1 MRQTRATPGKARVS
15 RFTPN
20 EASRPLRAS
29 LAQKR
34 QKIAPV
40 LQAVFHH
47 EIQTSEEGDFPLQ
60 WSPVEKNSRKLI
72 LILLSYELGSIFF
85 AVQSFRFLG
94 MGTYIGV
101 PFRFTQDSMLTPI
114 LLPLENLR
122 FFRCVGF
129 WLWRSGKNHSI
140 AYIAYYYQDTE
151 IMILIIIK
159 KLFFLTLTLLFERF
173 SARHQELRKYRT
185 IKSSPPVYPAYLIM
199 WPSVPNC

>member
-47 EIQTSEEGDFPLQ
+47 EIQTSKEGDFPLQ

-129 WLWRSGKNHSI
+129 WLWRSGKNHSV

-159 KLFFLTLTLLFERF
+159 KRFFFNTDFIIWKILCA
-173 SARHQELRKYRT
+173 SSRT
-185 IKSSPPVYPAYLIM
+185 KKISY
-199 WPSVPNC
+199 N

>member
-1 MRQTRATPGKARVS
+1 MGVFSPSLQNRLYFFAFFWRAKASECVRHARRRVRRVS
-15 RFTPN
+15 R
-20 EASRPLRAS
+20 ALRPLRAS

-47 EIQTSEEGDFPLQ
+47 EIQTSKEGDFPLQ

-129 WLWRSGKNHSI
+129 WL
-140 AYIAYYYQDTE
+140 
-151 IMILIIIK
+151 
-159 KLFFLTLTLLFERF
+159 
-173 SARHQELRKYRT
+173 
-185 IKSSPPVYPAYLIM
+185 
-199 WPSVPNC
+199 

>member
-47 EIQTSEEGDFPLQ
+47 EIQTSEEGDFPLP

-85 AVQSFRFLG
+85 CCAKVSLFRNGHVHRRSFSLHTGLYAHAYSFAVRESTFFHMCRVLVMTLG
-94 MGTYIGV
+94 
-101 PFRFTQDSMLTPI
+101 
-114 LLPLENLR
+114 
-122 FFRCVGF
+122 
-129 WLWRSGKNHSI
+129 
-140 AYIAYYYQDTE
+140 
-151 IMILIIIK
+151 
-159 KLFFLTLTLLFERF
+159 
-173 SARHQELRKYRT
+173 
-185 IKSSPPVYPAYLIM
+185 
-199 WPSVPNC
+199 